1 LFLAADVF
9 TNTYT
14 LCLTLAALF
23 SHTSVAIN
31 SVAGPGVKL
40 SLCARFVAPTIIVA
54 SPETAADLH
63 AESSIG
69 IAGGLKKFAHS
80 AQTATLDGGRLPTET
95 FFTRLNA
102 PHRTA
107 IGTTPG
113 QLRLLFIADR
123 AGAET
128 PPLSSHDLSDIRI
141 FTGARVVYALADAKV
156 AGAVAQSNVFDYRRE
171 GAAKNKHS
179 HFGVP
184 LSCVEVKLV
193 DTEVHKTTDENP
205 KGEVSSS
212 LTPSHIFELLTLDI
226 DRSYRSLGFWRRG

>member
-1 LFLAADVF
+1 MFLAADVF

-40 SLCARFVAPTIIVA
+40 SLAARFVSPTIVVA
-54 SPETAADLH
+54 SPETTAELH
-63 AESSIG
+63 AESSTSV
-69 IAGGLKKFAHS
+69 AGGMKKLAHS
-80 AQTATLDGGRLPTET
+80 AQTSALDAGRMPTET
-95 FFTRLNA
+95 FLTSLNA
-102 PHRTA
+102 PHRAA
-107 IGTTPG
+107 IGATPG
-113 QLRLLFIADR
+113 KLRLLFVADR

-128 PPLSSHDLSDIRI
+128 PPLSAHDLSDLRV
-141 FTGARVVYALADAKV
+141 FTGARVIYALADARV
-156 AGAVAQSNVFDYRRE
+156 AGAVAQTSMYDYRRE

-193 DTEVHKTTDENP
+193 DTDVHKTTEESA
-205 KGEVSSS
+205 KGQVSLS
-212 LTPSHIFELLTLDI
+212 LSI
-226 DRSYRSLGFWRRG
+226 